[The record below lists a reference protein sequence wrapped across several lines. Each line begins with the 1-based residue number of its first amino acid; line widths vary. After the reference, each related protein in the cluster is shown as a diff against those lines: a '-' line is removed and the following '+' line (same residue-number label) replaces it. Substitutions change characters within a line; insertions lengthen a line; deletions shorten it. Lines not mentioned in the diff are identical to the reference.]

1 MMTAGVWFL
10 LGVVIAV
17 GGSRLQF
24 GTWETPGPG
33 FLPTLTGVA
42 LAGLAAAVVFTEWRA
57 AARVGPKTTAPT
69 TAPVFDRWA
78 VWRLVGTIVAL
89 FAYALLLMPL
99 GFVLTTLLVLGFL
112 FRCIAGLGWV
122 VSLGSTVAAT
132 VLSYVLFNVWLK
144 VPFPP
149 GLWRP

>member
-1 MMTAGVWFL
+1 MVSAGVWFL

-17 GGSRLQF
+17 GGSRLEF

-33 FLPTLTGVA
+33 FLPTLAGVA

-57 AARVGPKTTAPT
+57 PRARQDVSAH
-69 TAPVFDRWA
+69 VFDRWA
-78 VWRLVGTIVAL
+78 AWRLVGTVVAL
-89 FAYALLLMPL
+89 FAYGLLLVPL

-122 VSLGSTVAAT
+122 ASLGSTVAAT
-132 VLSYVLFNVWLK
+132 VLSYVLFSVWLK

-149 GLWRP
+149 GPWRP

>member
-1 MMTAGVWFL
+1 MMSAGVWFL

-33 FLPTLTGVA
+33 FLPTLAGVA
-42 LAGLAAAVVFTEWRA
+42 LAGLAGTVLFTEWRA
-57 AARVGPKTTAPT
+57 ARARPKAPAT
-69 TAPVFDRWA
+69 VLDRWA
-78 VWRLVGTIVAL
+78 VWRLVGTVVAL
-89 FAYALLLMPL
+89 FAYGLLLMPL

-132 VLSYVLFNVWLK
+132 VLSYVLFSVWLK

-149 GLWRP
+149 GPWRP

>member
-1 MMTAGVWFL
+1 MITAGVWFL
-10 LGVVIAV
+10 LGVAIAV

-33 FLPTLTGVA
+33 FVPTLAGVA
-42 LAGLAAAVVFTEWRA
+42 LAGLAGAVLFTEWRA
-57 AARVGPKTTAPT
+57 ARAHPKARATAL
-69 TAPVFDRWA
+69 DRET
-78 VWRLVGTIVAL
+78 VWRLVGTVVAL

-99 GFVLTTLLVLGFL
+99 GFMLTTLLVLGFL

-122 VSLGSTVAAT
+122 VSLGSTAAAT
-132 VLSYVLFNVWLK
+132 ALSYLLFSVWLK

-149 GLWRP
+149 GPWRP

>member
-1 MMTAGVWFL
+1 MTSAGVWFL
-10 LGVVIAV
+10 LGVAIAV
-17 GGSRLQF
+17 AGSRLQF
-24 GTWETPGPG
+24 GTWDTPGPG
-33 FLPTLTGVA
+33 FVPTLAGVV
-42 LAGLAAAVVFTEWRA
+42 LAGLAAAVFVTEWRA
-57 AARVGPKTTAPT
+57 ARTRPRRSATVP
-69 TAPVFDRWA
+69 DRRM
-78 VWRLVGTIVAL
+78 VWRLVGAVVAL
-89 FAYALLLMPL
+89 FGYGLLLMPL

-132 VLSYVLFNVWLK
+132 VASYVLFSVWLK